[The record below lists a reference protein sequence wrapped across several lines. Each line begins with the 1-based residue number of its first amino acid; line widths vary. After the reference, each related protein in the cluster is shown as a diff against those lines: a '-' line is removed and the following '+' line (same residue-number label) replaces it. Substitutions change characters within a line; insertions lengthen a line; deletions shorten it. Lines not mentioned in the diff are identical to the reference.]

1 MCLTL
6 ANGNSRYLHSNP
18 WNEESSHFIEE
29 KTEARRSMAW
39 GRDVTGTQLVQPRPA
54 LQFLPLPPQD
64 PLLGVS
70 RSLHPFLMFSSCL
83 SPVVLWS
90 EGSPSM
96 ACVGSVEPQDW
107 PGMTGATT
115 ERGHCVR

>member
-1 MCLTL
+1 
-6 ANGNSRYLHSNP
+6 
-18 WNEESSHFIEE
+18 
-29 KTEARRSMAW
+29 MAW

-107 PGMTGATT
+107 PGMTGTTT